1 MKNKE
6 LPELY
11 EQDKELRSKLEKYS
25 QEYKNETGLPAYE
38 KEKQRL
44 KTAEKVIKY
53 IKNALLQTEADAQ
66 TAQRQLENRRLDY
79 VSRFAPCNYSV
90 HSEYNDEFA
99 EEQLRLEQSEL
110 PLYKEKI
117 TKARNSALE
126 QFQNDFLAKLK
137 EAIEQVKRQVNNLNK
152 ALKQAQFGSDKYQ
165 FVVKKNPDYAEFY
178 DMIMDEALMEGDGGL
193 FAQPFQ
199 NKYAALIDDLFSRL
213 TTGDEQ
219 QLNARKQS
227 DLQKNIDLYT
237 DFRTYLKFDLE
248 VTDKN
253 GNVQS
258 LAATLNTKSGGETQT
273 PFYIAVFASFAQ
285 LYQVN
290 NTSEQARNTM
300 RLVVFDEAFNKMD
313 SERIV
318 ESVRLLRKLGLQ
330 AIICTPPDKLPDIV
344 PLADAAFVAT
354 KENYRMSLYHYHKEQ
369 AK

>member
-1 MKNKE
+1 M
-6 LPELY
+6 
-11 EQDKELRSKLEKYS
+11 
-25 QEYKNETGLPAYE
+25 
-38 KEKQRL
+38 
-44 KTAEKVIKY
+44 
-53 IKNALLQTEADAQ
+53 
-66 TAQRQLENRRLDY
+66 
-79 VSRFAPCNYSV
+79 
-90 HSEYNDEFA
+90 
-99 EEQLRLEQSEL
+99 
-110 PLYKEKI
+110 
-117 TKARNSALE
+117 
-126 QFQNDFLAKLK
+126 
-137 EAIEQVKRQVNNLNK
+137 
-152 ALKQAQFGSDKYQ
+152 
-165 FVVKKNPDYAEFY
+165 
-178 DMIMDEALMEGDGGL
+178 
-193 FAQPFQ
+193 
-199 NKYAALIDDLFSRL
+199 
-213 TTGDEQ
+213 
-219 QLNARKQS
+219 
-227 DLQKNIDLYT
+227 
-237 DFRTYLKFDLE
+237 E